1 MDGGGKEGERI
12 LKKMKVKLSVTA
24 LSISSIIL
32 LLSETETYVVLN
44 VVLNV
49 VCH

>member
-24 LSISSIIL
+24 LSIIL
-32 LLSETETYVVLN
+32 LLSETRTYVVLN
-44 VVLNV
+44 VV
-49 VCH
+49 CH